1 LRGVLGHP
9 LVAGQYECQTKYMSV
24 LAPVEVVE
32 GQRLATR
39 LGLRFDSGGRLAT
52 YVDCGFDGGRRRLD

>member
-1 LRGVLGHP
+1 
-9 LVAGQYECQTKYMSV
+9 MSV

-52 YVDCGFDGGRRRLD
+52 YVDCGFDSGRRRLD